1 MKFLLACI
9 LTFTFT
15 APSFANDQFA
25 CEAVYKTKEKRNSKF
40 IERTEDHEAWNAA
53 PVIMIV
59 AGVMESTP
67 LFFLPLAASG
77 ALLIVNSIKASQI
90 ETSQL
95 LQSAIAEAQVGNTL
109 FKRSEIEALVGF
121 RVSYYESGLEHLVK
135 KLNLKRNIDNELTYD
150 DVAQRLRD
158 LAPTEE
164 LCPKGKPLSFRKIKK
179 IISEV

>member
-25 CEAVYKTKEKRNSKF
+25 CEAVYKTKDKKNSKF
-40 IERTEDHEAWNAA
+40 IQRTEDHAGWTAA
-53 PVIMIV
+53 PVIMIA

-67 LFFLPLAASG
+67 LFFLPLAAGG
-77 ALLIVNSIKASQI
+77 ALLIVHNIKSSQI
-90 ETSQL
+90 KTSQL
-95 LQSAIAEAQVGNTL
+95 LQSAIAEAQVGDVL
-109 FKRSEIEALVGF
+109 FKHSEIEALVGF
-121 RVSYYESGLEHLVK
+121 RISYYESGLEHLVK
-135 KLNLKRNIDNELTYD
+135 KLNLNRSVDNELTYD
-150 DVAQRLRD
+150 EVAQRLRD